1 MSMSTSAS
9 ARPRNNAKIAA
20 VSGFVGSALEYYD
33 FFIFGSAAALIFGKL
48 FFAPGP
54 SSMLLSFATVGV
66 AYVARPLGAVICGH
80 LGDKF
85 GRKRVLLFTL
95 LLMGTSTFLI
105 GCLPTYSQI
114 GMAAPVLI
122 VALRLLQGLSAG
134 GESPGSSSLTLEHAP
149 DTKRAFYTSWT
160 MSGIMF
166 GIVLS
171 TLVFIPV
178 ASMPEEQL
186 LAWGWRIP
194 FLASAIV
201 TVIAFVLRRLLEE
214 PPVFE
219 EVKENDEVV
228 KVPLVILFRYHW
240 VTVLRITAMS
250 LFTIINTIINVFAL
264 SYATSV
270 VGIDKGLML
279 VVIAVANV
287 TAVAMGPVAG
297 LLSDRIG
304 RKPVFLT
311 GLVLQIGMIYVFF
324 SALSAAN
331 VPLIFLTGILLIGVA
346 YTGANAIYPAYF
358 PEQFPVK
365 VRYSGM
371 AISLMFGLL
380 LAGFAP
386 AISELLI
393 GGNKANWIPV
403 ATFAALACLIS
414 AIATLTGPE
423 TYRTPTALLGLKKSR
438 TQRRTPSTVM
448 AEVVVADAS
457 GAEAAL
463 TEKVRA

>member
-1 MSMSTSAS
+1 MSVSTSVP
-9 ARPRNNAKIAA
+9 ARPKNNARIAA

-54 SSMLLSFATVGV
+54 SAMLLSFATVGV

-85 GRKRVLLFTL
+85 GRKKVLLLTL

-105 GCLPTYSQI
+105 GCLPTYNQI
-114 GMAAPVLI
+114 GMAAPILI

-149 DTKRAFYTSWT
+149 DRKRAFYTSWT

-194 FLASAIV
+194 FLASAVV
-201 TVIAFVLRRLLEE
+201 TIIAFVLRRLLEE
-214 PPVFE
+214 PAVFQ
-219 EVKENDEVV
+219 EVQAHDEVV
-228 KVPLVILFRYHW
+228 KVPLVTLFRHHW
-240 VTVLRITAMS
+240 VTVLRVTAMS

-270 VGIDKGLML
+270 VGVEKGLML
-279 VVIAVANV
+279 TVIAVANLA
-287 TAVAMGPVAG
+287 AVAMGPVAG
-297 LLSDRIG
+297 ILADRIG
-304 RKPVFLT
+304 RKPVFLS
-311 GLVLQIGMIYVFF
+311 GLVLQMGMIFVFF
-324 SALSAAN
+324 AALTTAN
-331 VPLIFLTGILLIGVA
+331 VPLIFLTGIVLIGLA
-346 YTGANAIYPAYF
+346 YTATNAIYPAYF

-371 AISLMFGLL
+371 AVSLMFGLL

-386 AISELLI
+386 VISELLI
-393 GGNKANWIPV
+393 GGDKANWGPV
-403 ATFAALACLIS
+403 AIFAAAACAVS
-414 AIATLTGPE
+414 AIAALTAPE
-423 TYRTPTALLGLKKSR
+423 TARTPTALLGLKKAGSR
-438 TQRRTPSTVM
+438 LHAPS
-448 AEVVVADAS
+448 ASAADKVAAD
-457 GAEAAL
+457 
-463 TEKVRA
+463 KVQA